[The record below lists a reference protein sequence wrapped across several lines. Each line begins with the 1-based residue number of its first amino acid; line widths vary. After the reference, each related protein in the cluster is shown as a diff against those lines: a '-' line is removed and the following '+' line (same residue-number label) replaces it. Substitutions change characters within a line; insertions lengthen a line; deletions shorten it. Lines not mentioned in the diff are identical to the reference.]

1 MNWNTLVFREL
12 LQRKNKLI
20 TSGLAIILG
29 IAVIVTINTITT
41 YSEKAVS
48 KELDALGANILI
60 LPHGASLVDYYSAD
74 LQAGEIP
81 EEYVT
86 LLTTSNLEG
95 LDNLSPKLSVPVNI
109 HDKEVTL
116 TGILPKNEF
125 QSKASWQGAGIFS
138 RPKSCGNVDDIFGL
152 TKKEPKETLVRKRV
166 IETLEPNEV
175 LVGSDVAKKLQIQE
189 GGEIAMLDKPFKVS
203 AILPQTGTV
212 DDSRV
217 FAHLHTVQDLAG
229 KEAVVNAIEVVGC
242 CEQISKGLVAKINY
256 LIPDAQVITISQVVD
271 TQVKTNQLMRNL
283 STLFLIII
291 VVMGG
296 ASIANDMYNNV
307 YERRKEIGTL
317 VALGANSSIVLKV
330 FLKKALLL
338 GLLGGIGGYIIGTI
352 FAVVLGPLIAGVPVL
367 PIPYMF
373 FMATVLSIC
382 IALIASYFPARYATR
397 LDPCTALQEI

>member
-20 TSGLAIILG
+20 TSGLAIVLG
-29 IAVIVTINTITT
+29 IAVIVTINTVTT
-41 YSEKAVS
+41 YSEKAIS

-60 LPHGASLVDYYSAD
+60 LPQNATLVDYYSAD
-74 LQAGEIP
+74 LQSGEIP

-95 LDNLSPKLSVPVNI
+95 LDNLSPKLSMPVNVR
-109 HDKEVTL
+109 DKQVTL

-152 TKKEPKETLVRKRV
+152 TQKAPKETLVRKRV
-166 IETLEPNEV
+166 IETLESHEV
-175 LVGSDVAKKLQIQE
+175 LVGSDVAAKLQLKE
-189 GGEIAMLDKPFKVS
+189 GEEIAMLDKPFKIS

-217 FAHLHTVQDLAG
+217 FAHLHTVQDLTG
-229 KEAVVNAIEVVGC
+229 KDAVVNAIEVVGC

-271 TQVKTNQLMRNL
+271 TQVKTNALMRNL
-283 STLFLIII
+283 STLFLVIII
-291 VVMGG
+291 AIGG
-296 ASIANDMYNNV
+296 AGIANDMYNNV

-317 VALGANSSIVLKV
+317 VALGANSSVVLKV

-338 GLLGGIGGYIIGTI
+338 GILGGVGGYIIGTI
-352 FAVVLGPLIAGVPVL
+352 IAVVLGPLVAGVPVL
-367 PIPYMF
+367 PIPSLF
-373 FMATVLSIC
+373 FVAVALSVC
-382 IALIASYFPARYATR
+382 ITLIASYFPARYATR
-397 LDPCTALQEI
+397 LDPCTVLQEV